1 MLKKLFA
8 TINFE
13 NTPVKFQL
21 DSGATCNFIP
31 AKFLRAEV
39 ELFPRRKVPTMYNN
53 TIMKPLGTCTV
64 AVSNP
69 KNSKTYQIEFV
80 VVDDDQ
86 STPILGTPAMQ
97 QMDLV
102 RVQHQNVMTVNTEVQ
117 RGSQGP
123 LSMEEVLKEYSDV
136 FQGTG
141 KLKGQYKLE
150 IEENAKPVVHPPR
163 RVPVALKG
171 KLKRE
176 SEWLQSLRTIEKVIE
191 PTP

>member
-80 VVDDDQ
+80 VVDNDQ
-86 STPILGTPAMQ
+86 
-97 QMDLV
+97 
-102 RVQHQNVMTVNTEVQ
+102 
-117 RGSQGP
+117 
-123 LSMEEVLKEYSDV
+123 
-136 FQGTG
+136 
-141 KLKGQYKLE
+141 
-150 IEENAKPVVHPPR
+150 
-163 RVPVALKG
+163 
-171 KLKRE
+171 
-176 SEWLQSLRTIEKVIE
+176 
-191 PTP
+191 